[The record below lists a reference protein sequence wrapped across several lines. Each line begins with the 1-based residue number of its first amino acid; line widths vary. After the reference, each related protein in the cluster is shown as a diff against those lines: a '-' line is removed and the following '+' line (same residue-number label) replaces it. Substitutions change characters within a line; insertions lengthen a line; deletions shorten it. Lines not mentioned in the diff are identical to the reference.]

1 MKHNIRING
10 KVQELDCELGT
21 DVTDKHQNIIF
32 DGDIIKVDFAKIREK
47 WKSEGLFQGFPAT
60 TLIGEVVFGN
70 GKFEVY
76 FHSEMNHGRPNDW
89 LYLWELRDSRD
100 CLEIVD

>member
-10 KVQELDCELGT
+10 EVKKIDCELGT

-47 WKSEGLFQGFPAT
+47 WKAKCLFQGFPAI
-60 TLIGEVVFGN
+60 TLIGEVNFGN

-76 FHSEMNHGRPNDW
+76 FHGEMNHGRPNDW
-89 LYLWELRDSRD
+89 LDLWELRDCRD
-100 CLEIVD
+100 CIEIVD

>member
-10 KVQELDCELGT
+10 QVKQIDCQFGT

-32 DGDIIKVDFAKIREK
+32 DGDFIKVDFAKIREN
-47 WKSEGLFQGFPAT
+47 WKDQCLFQGFPST
-60 TLIGEVVFGN
+60 TMIGEVNFGN

-76 FHSEMNHGRPNDW
+76 FHSKLNHGRPSDW
-89 LYLWELRDSRD
+89 LYLWELRDNRD
-100 CLEIVD
+100 CIEIVG